1 MAQVNYS
8 GYGITADPTAPRS
21 LFEESGPEPSEYIAD
36 VTMTETTAAY
46 TLEQERGDGT
56 TETIGTIEK
65 VDTSDFVTADELA
78 TQLLDYPT
86 ESDLS
91 DALEDYPTNSDLSQT
106 LTNYETTS
114 GCTQKIN
121 TAQQATEAKL
131 PTVTN
136 GANTPKLKKI
146 TAQGDN
152 LLLEDENGNV
162 VTYTPTTYPVQLTE
176 GSTVLSGN
184 LTRIAHAPSGEEN
197 IEFIDSNGNYL
208 TTFGIPDPSTGSTGD
223 VLTVDSNGAAAWA
236 AAGGG
241 AFEVVTD
248 PTEADF
254 AYITFDNSYLSLQYN
269 FLEISSLGS
278 VSYIQQET
286 LSTSFLNCL
295 CPKRKAGSSP
305 MFEGIGSVIIYPRP
319 TAHPNGSNQGVC
331 KFLYNGLSNTCT
343 ASITQ
348 FYGEI
353 TAFGIYMVVSASIT
367 SVINSVTY
375 LKIKTTSSNS
385 NTQALQSALNAAKIK
400 DAAIIKTEEQVEKEA
415 LLLEKEAASLDIME
429 TKEETI

>member
-197 IEFIDSNGNYL
+197 IEFIDNNGNNL
-208 TTFGIPDPSTGSTGD
+208 TLFGIPDPSTGSEGD

-236 AAGGG
+236 AAAGG

-248 PTEADF
+248 PTEADILMLVTKNN
-254 AYITFDNSYLSLQYN
+254 AGEAITSNLNKYNLSDGTTSIENQTIFIPHITILAKALISTTGVEFRGVTSDKILPYSLYLDVVYTSASGVATPYLSG
-269 FLEISSLGS
+269 LEGVRPNYSPISLWYLGS
-278 VSYIQQET
+278 QIT
-286 LSTSFLNCL
+286 LARANYNYYYF
-295 CPKRKAGSSP
+295 KRK
-305 MFEGIGSVIIYPRP
+305 
-319 TAHPNGSNQGVC
+319 SN
-331 KFLYNGLSNTCT
+331 
-343 ASITQ
+343 
-348 FYGEI
+348 
-353 TAFGIYMVVSASIT
+353 
-367 SVINSVTY
+367 
-375 LKIKTTSSNS
+375 
-385 NTQALQSALNAAKIK
+385 
-400 DAAIIKTEEQVEKEA
+400 
-415 LLLEKEAASLDIME
+415 
-429 TKEETI
+429 